1 MLAHAL
7 AQELNTLC
15 AAPGVKGCAV
25 IDTDNGMVLH
35 AAGARGAEAQ
45 WEAAVEYWR
54 LHGRIRNHFEE
65 LGELGAVVMHH
76 RLGKLVLLPL
86 GTGSA
91 LVLACIADERGVD
104 WQHWQHAVRQIAQ
117 RLAGKL

>member
-1 MLAHAL
+1 MPTHTLADELGAL
-7 AQELNTLC
+7 V
-15 AAPGVKGCAV
+15 AAPGVKSCAV
-25 IDTDNGMVLH
+25 IDVDTGMVLQV
-35 AAGARGAEAQ
+35 AGAGGAESQ

-54 LHGRIRNHFEE
+54 LHRRIRQHFEA

-86 GTGSA
+86 NAGSE

-104 WQHWQHAVRQIAQ
+104 WPGWQRAVRTIAQ
-117 RLAGKL
+117 RLHGKL